1 MKAQRIV
8 FVILFLMAVSGLRAQ
23 SYYSVTGSGHIA
35 AGGTGVASPDLW
47 SANNNQAAMAF
58 YGASFGAGFYY
69 QNSFMLKETSL
80 NNGALMYSTPSG
92 TFGLTINAFGYS
104 NFNTKKI
111 GLGYAKKLASRFS
124 AGVQLDYINI
134 FVGGNYGSRN
144 LFTFELGL
152 YAEATENISIGAHVF
167 NPVRV
172 KVADYND
179 ERLPLVFNLGMLWKA
194 SKNFSLTAEAES
206 DIDNKTIFKAGL
218 EYKIIDMLYAR
229 LGVSNNPNIFSFGA
243 GLHLGNFRLD
253 FSSTMHQMLGYSPQV
268 SVVYEFDK

>member
-1 MKAQRIV
+1 
-8 FVILFLMAVSGLRAQ
+8 
-23 SYYSVTGSGHIA
+23 
-35 AGGTGVASPDLW
+35 
-47 SANNNQAAMAF
+47 
-58 YGASFGAGFYY
+58 
-69 QNSFMLKETSL
+69 MLKETSL

-104 NFNTKKI
+104 NFHTKKI

-124 AGVQLDYINI
+124 AGIQLDYINI

-179 ERLPLVFNLGMLWKA
+179 ERLPLVFNLGLLWKA

-206 DIDNKTIFKAGL
+206 DIDNKTIFKAGV
-218 EYKIIDMLYAR
+218 EYRIIDMLYAR